1 MRTLILFSFSVIVL
15 FVVFFVVNYLI
26 KQKKYK
32 QTDYYLQTKNS
43 YLSVIFDKGRIGEFY
58 IYKYLKSLDGYK
70 KFLFNIY
77 IPKSNEETTELDVV
91 LLHESGLYVFES
103 KNYSGWIFGS
113 EAQKE
118 WTQTLPTGNGR
129 SQKNHFLDPIIQ
141 NKVHLKWLKN
151 YLADNEGLAYYSYII
166 FSDRCTLKDIRL
178 TSGEHFVI
186 NRYNILP
193 AVQANAAKVG
203 KTLSP
208 EQIDELYNKL
218 YPLTQV
224 NEAIK
229 IAHIEDVKQKQQSS
243 NVSAVNVS
251 PDITGKI
258 CPSCGSVLVLRTVSK
273 GARQGQQ
280 FWGCSK
286 YPHCRYTENVPCS
299 VGVKDQNQA

>member
-32 QTDYYLQTKNS
+32 QTEYYLQTKNS

-129 SQKNHFLDPIIQ
+129 SQKNHFLNPIIQ

-151 YLADNEGLAYYSYII
+151 YLADNEGLAYSSYII

>member
-32 QTDYYLQTKNS
+32 QTEYYLQTKNS

-118 WTQTLPTGNGR
+118 WTQTLLTGNGR
-129 SQKNHFLDPIIQ
+129 SQKNHFLNPIIQ

-193 AVQANAAKVG
+193 AVQANAAKSE
-203 KTLSP
+203 KH
-208 EQIDELYNKL
+208 
-218 YPLTQV
+218 YPRSRLT
-224 NEAIK
+224 
-229 IAHIEDVKQKQQSS
+229 
-243 NVSAVNVS
+243 
-251 PDITGKI
+251 
-258 CPSCGSVLVLRTVSK
+258 SCIISCIPLHRLM
-273 GARQGQQ
+273 RQ
-280 FWGCSK
+280 
-286 YPHCRYTENVPCS
+286 
-299 VGVKDQNQA
+299 